1 MKRPFAFDA
10 SGLRTSLSNFFFCDK
25 VGFKPR
31 PLLTLVTVLLLP
43 LV

>member
-10 SGLRTSLSNFFFCDK
+10 SGLRTSLSRLLFWDR
-25 VGFKPR
+25 VGLKQR
-31 PLLTLVTVLLLP
+31 PLLTLVIVLLLP

>member
-1 MKRPFAFDA
+1 MKRPFPLNA
-10 SGLRTSLSNFFFCDK
+10 SGLRTSLSLLLFCGR
-25 VGFKPR
+25 VGLKTR